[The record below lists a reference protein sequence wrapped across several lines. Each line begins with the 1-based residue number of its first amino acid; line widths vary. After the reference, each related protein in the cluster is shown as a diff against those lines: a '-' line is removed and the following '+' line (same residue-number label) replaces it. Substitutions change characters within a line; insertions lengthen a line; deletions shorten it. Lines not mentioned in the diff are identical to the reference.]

1 MTKSLTYKP
10 PDRIHTKQPSR
21 AATRPK
27 FDKLIQLPSSQQND
41 NKVIN
46 YKLSDNNKESSRGQ
60 SDALKKFKREEFVV
74 RDTPVKD
81 NVENDYQTFEAK

>member
-1 MTKSLTYKP
+1 MTKSLTYRP

-27 FDKLIQLPSSQQND
+27 FDRLIQPQSSQQND

-46 YKLSDNNKESSRGQ
+46 YKLSDNNNESLQGQ
-60 SDALKKFKREEFVV
+60 SAALNKFKREEFVV
-74 RDTPVKD
+74 GATPIKN
-81 NVENDYQTFEAK
+81 NVEDDY